1 MPYVELHAHSS
12 YSFLDGASLPEELA
26 VRAAELGYPALAL
39 TDHDGVYGSLEFAH
53 AAKHFGVRPIT
64 GAELTLADRSH
75 VTVLVETAKGYAN
88 LCRLI
93 TAAHAHTR
101 PEGKETQPP
110 ADPALDQALLEE
122 LNEGLVCLSGCA
134 RHGLA
139 VRNPNGAARLAR
151 AFGRERFFVELQR
164 PYERGDAR
172 RNAGL
177 RDLAASLGVP
187 TIVTGDVH
195 AHHLRRAALQDVL
208 VAIRHRSSL
217 DGCEAERR
225 GNHECVLLS
234 PAEMVERFPEDR
246 AAVARTVE
254 LAERLRFDLT
264 EELGYRYPDFSD
276 SPEPAIVQ
284 LAHVCK
290 RTFEDRY
297 PRGHK
302 LRREARARLDEEL
315 KLIDELGLAGFFLL
329 HWDVLELARECALE
343 VRGRDSPRHALPPGR
358 GRGSSVGSLVCYLTG
373 LSHVDP
379 VGAELSLG
387 RFLNRE
393 LDSVPD
399 IDLDFPRDI
408 REKLIVAVTER
419 YGREHAALVASFS
432 TYRSRGA
439 IRDVG
444 KALGLPY
451 AELERIA
458 RVSEGWNAKRVAEEL
473 QQLPDAD
480 RKLLSPR
487 WRAFGELCHEIAG
500 LPRHISQ
507 HPGGMVISSRPLV
520 ELVPVQPAAMA
531 GRQMCQ
537 WDKDSCADAGFL
549 KIDLLGLGMLSAV
562 EDCVDQIARLQG
574 KPIDLSRIPLDDK
587 AVYEEIQRADTI
599 GDFQIESRAQMQSLL
614 RTRPENIDDLTVQ
627 VALVRPG
634 PIQGKA
640 VHPYIEHRQRLRE
653 DPSFVPPVDHP
664 LLADCLRSTL
674 GVVVFQDQVLEV
686 AIALAGFSVG
696 EAEGLRRA
704 MSRKRSHD
712 ALEAYRERFVEGALR
727 KGVDA
732 ETADMVYD
740 KLVGFSGFG
749 FPKSHAAAFGLLAYQ
764 SAWLRHH
771 YPAEFLCALLN
782 AQPMGFYPPATL
794 VRDGQR
800 RGVETR
806 PPDVNVSA
814 AKCAVEDGAVRI
826 GIDYVNGIG
835 EDRGGGCRRGARA
848 GANRSPSVRDLA
860 QRTQLS
866 EHGLETLIVAGACDC
881 FELPRRQLLWQLGLV
896 PRSQSVPGSGGE
908 EKQLALPLD
917 PTAATPELPEPT
929 VWERMLADYRTTNLS
944 VGVHPH
950 GAPACASAGWR
961 DLLARPRERAGPRAG
976 GDRGNGCRTAAAR
989 DRERRRLHADRG
1001 RVRPGQP
1008 DRAAV
1013 GLRQAPS
1020 DRPRRAAHP
1029 RARPLRTDRA
1039 QPERPRPLARDTR
1052 AARAPDLAGV
1062 RSGRQPARAPTT
1074 SATADSVGL
1083 RRLLIGSRCSIERP
1097 SCALRLKAVLT
1108 SATWVNA
1115 CGKLPSWRRVS
1126 GSHSSASRPRSLRR
1140 SRSRSKDL
1148 LGLVVPSLEREI
1160 VGEPEGA
1167 REERALAGRQPVD
1180 GPCLFVV
1187 RCTGRRARRAR
1198 GHARSPRPCR
1208 PCAGRPPGGS
1218 RRAGSSAGSRPAA
1231 SSRTTA

>member
-1 MPYVELHAHSS
+1 MTIELQPEFPHRTRKKEQFRGFGGTGRFPRGVPYVELHAHSS

-26 VRAAELGYPALAL
+26 VQAAELGYPAFAL

-53 AAKHFGVRPIT
+53 AAKYFGVRPIT
-64 GAELTLADRSH
+64 GAEVTLADRSH
-75 VTVLVETAKGYAN
+75 VTLLVETQQGYAN

-101 PEGKETQPP
+101 PQAKESQPAAKPPVRDSGPVEGVWGNREVPP
-110 ADPALDQALLEE
+110 AVRPQRYLPALPPALDQKLLEE

-139 VRNPNGAARLAR
+139 VRNPNAAARLAH
-151 AFGRERFFVELQR
+151 AFGRDRFFVELQR
-164 PYERGDAR
+164 PYERGDGR
-172 RNAGL
+172 RNALL
-177 RDLAASLGVP
+177 RDLAASLGLP
-187 TIVTGDVH
+187 TIATGDVH
-195 AHHLRRAALQDVL
+195 AHHRRRAPLQDVL
-208 VAIRHRSSL
+208 VAVRHRSSL

-246 AAVARTVE
+246 EAVARTVE
-254 LAERLRFDLT
+254 LADRLQFDLT
-264 EELGYRYPDFSD
+264 EELGYHYPDFSD

-284 LAHVCK
+284 LAQVCN

-297 PRGHK
+297 PAGHTF
-302 LRREARARLDEEL
+302 RSAARNRLEEEL
-315 KLIDELGLAGFFLL
+315 KLIHELGLAGFFLL

-343 VRGRDSPRHALPPGR
+343 VRGRDSPRHVLPPGR

-379 VGAELSLG
+379 VGADLSLG

-393 LDSVPD
+393 LDAVPD

-419 YGREHAALVASFS
+419 YGREHAALVASFA

-458 RVSEGWNAKRVAEEL
+458 RVSEGWNARRVAEEL
-473 QQLPDAD
+473 ALLPDVD

-487 WRAFGELCHEIAG
+487 WRAFSELCHEIAG

-562 EDCVDQIARLQG
+562 EDCVEQIANLRG
-574 KPIDLSRIPLDDK
+574 KPIDLSRIPLDDR
-587 AVYEEIQRADTI
+587 AVYDDIQRADTV

-614 RTRPENIDDLTVQ
+614 RTRPENLDDLTVQ

-664 LLADCLRSTL
+664 LLAECLSSTL

-712 ALEAYRERFVEGALR
+712 ALEAYRGRFVQGALR
-727 KGVDA
+727 KGVDT
-732 ETADMVYD
+732 ETADLVYD

-782 AQPMGFYPPATL
+782 EQPMGFYPPATL

-806 PPDVNVSA
+806 PPDVNVSG
-814 AKCAVEDGAVRI
+814 AKCTVEEGAVRI
-826 GIDYVNGIG
+826 GVDYVNGIG
-835 EDRGGGCRRGARA
+835 EDDAKAVVAERERGGPFR
-848 GANRSPSVRDLA
+848 SVRELA

-866 EHGLETLIVAGACDC
+866 EHGVETLIVAGACDC
-881 FELPRRQLLWQLGLV
+881 FGSPRRQLLWQLGLV

-929 VWERMLADYRTTNLS
+929 VWERMLADYRTTSLS
-944 VGVHPH
+944 VGVHPMELLRAH
-950 GAPACASAGWR
+950 LPAGVISSRDLDGAPDRKQVAIAGMAVAR
-961 DLLARPRERAGPRAG
+961 QRPATANGVIFMLIEDEFGAVNLIVPPSVYDRHRAIVRGEPLILARGRFERI
-976 GDRGNGCRTAAAR
+976 
-989 DRERRRLHADRG
+989 ERNQNVL
-1001 RVRPGQP
+1001 VRSLETLG
-1008 DRAAV
+1008 
-1013 GLRQAPS
+1013 
-1020 DRPRRAAHP
+1020 
-1029 RARPLRTDRA
+1029 
-1039 QPERPRPLARDTR
+1039 PLARKISQETE
-1052 AARAPDLAGV
+1052 
-1062 RSGRQPARAPTT
+1062 
-1074 SATADSVGL
+1074 VGA
-1083 RRLLIGSRCSIERP
+1083 S
-1097 SCALRLKAVLT
+1097 
-1108 SATWVNA
+1108 
-1115 CGKLPSWRRVS
+1115 LP
-1126 GSHSSASRPRSLRR
+1126 
-1140 SRSRSKDL
+1140 
-1148 LGLVVPSLEREI
+1148 
-1160 VGEPEGA
+1160 GA
-1167 REERALAGRQPVD
+1167 HH
-1180 GPCLFVV
+1180 F
-1187 RCTGRRARRAR
+1187 
-1198 GHARSPRPCR
+1198 GHR
-1208 PCAGRPPGGS
+1208 
-1218 RRAGSSAGSRPAA
+1218 
-1231 SSRTTA
+1231 